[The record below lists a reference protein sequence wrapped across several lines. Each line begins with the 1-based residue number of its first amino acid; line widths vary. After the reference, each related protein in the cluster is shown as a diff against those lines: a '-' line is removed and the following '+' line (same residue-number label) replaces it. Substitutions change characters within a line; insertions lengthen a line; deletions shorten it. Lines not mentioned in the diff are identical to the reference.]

1 MAKSLSAVNFRTCS
15 QSMRSRTAR
24 TAGSSAARC
33 FGDSPDVGKLAPASS
48 TSPLLGLITRVSVVL
63 EDVTRDLL
71 PAMHT
76 AADARDCGIW
86 VFRCLQRAV
95 IDRRMRDTE
104 SDDEGTPANEER
116 HHHGYRYKQ

>member
-1 MAKSLSAVNFRTCS
+1 MAKSLSAVNFRTRS

-24 TAGSSAARC
+24 RRAAPPLGVLGTA
-33 FGDSPDVGKLAPASS
+33 PTLGKLAPASS

-95 IDRRMRDTE
+95 MDRTRDTE